1 MWNAKVKPI
10 FLLIASLFVVS
21 CELVE
26 RPTSAIAS
34 FELQAAPEDSDIL
47 SLVLTLTRSNGD
59 KQTKVLDPNSQ
70 YVELELEQGKYV
82 IELSAITSTG
92 EFTGKDEMVLIGG
105 EIKQVDLDLS
115 FIESPLISIDVSPA
129 DSTIAAGTNQQFK
142 AEGTY
147 ENIRKEDITNLVSWS
162 TSDPVKASIDKEG
175 VVKALKTGSVTIA
188 ASLKGLRTAVKLEVS
203 SSILKAIAITP
214 EDVTVARGETQQF
227 TATGTYSDNSTQ
239 DITSSVSWSSSNTDV
254 VKINSNGLA
263 NAIKK
268 GAVTVTATL

>member
-1 MWNAKVKPI
+1 M
-10 FLLIASLFVVS
+10 
-21 CELVE
+21 
-26 RPTSAIAS
+26 
-34 FELQAAPEDSDIL
+34 
-47 SLVLTLTRSNGD
+47 
-59 KQTKVLDPNSQ
+59 
-70 YVELELEQGKYV
+70 
-82 IELSAITSTG
+82 SAITTTG
-92 EFTGKDEMVLIGG
+92 EFKGREEIVLTAGKIE
-105 EIKQVDLDLS
+105 KVDLDLS

-175 VVKALKTGSVTIA
+175 FVKALKTGSVTIA

-268 GAVTVTATL
+268 GAVTVTATLENISDSTSVAVEILQFDTGQHFVMVIREDGTLWGWGRNQSGQIGDGTSSTR